1 MSTQWAI
8 AGVTRTLQ
16 SLLQSDAGINV
27 TTKTPDQAAK
37 DAGRRVNLFLYHTMH
52 NASWRNLDIPGKNR
66 KSERG
71 VPPLA
76 LNLHYLLTAYG
87 EDGANLA
94 DQELLGQAM
103 LTLHDY
109 PILKKNRIE
118 DALKNYANLAK
129 SELANQIDK
138 VRIVPEY
145 LDIENMY
152 RLWTTFQ
159 TQYRVSAAYQ
169 VSVVLIESR
178 RPGPSALPVA
188 RRGEDDQGVIS
199 DVGAP
204 ALLTGLENRANSN
217 EPRMP
222 SATVGSVI
230 TLLGENLPSDAIA
243 VVRDPLLDARDSD
256 SDVIARLPLREI
268 SMQSAVVELDPNL
281 GTWRVGMLTIELEIP
296 RDGKTRNTNAIPL
309 AIAPHILTSGGAT
322 SVVATQTPRN
332 DKKILEI
339 ALAEPVS
346 KSSQVML
353 TLNAYD
359 PSSNRNTAK
368 GPWQLPSEPTTLGNR
383 FSPSFDVARVPD
395 GEYWVRLRVDGV
407 ESLMMAKRFDPESG
421 RYALE
426 FDEQQ
431 RVILR

>member
-1 MSTQWAI
+1 MSNQLAI

-16 SLLQSDAGINV
+16 TLLQADGINV
-27 TTKTPDQAAK
+27 TTKTPDLAAK
-37 DAGRRVNLFLYHTMH
+37 ESGKRVNLFLYHTMH

-118 DALKNYANLAK
+118 DALKNYAALAQ

-169 VSVVLIESR
+169 VSVVLIESK
-178 RPGPSALPVA
+178 RPGPSALPVTQ
-188 RRGEDDQGVIS
+188 RGENDRGVLS
-199 DVGAP
+199 EVGANP
-204 ALLTGLENRANSN
+204 SLNGIENRSN
-217 EPRMP
+217 ATEPRMP
-222 SATVGSVI
+222 SATVGSGI
-230 TLLGENLPSDAIA
+230 TLLGENLPSVARA
-243 VVRDPLLDARDSD
+243 VIRDPQRDARDID
-256 SDVIARLPLREI
+256 ADVIANVPLQDVSNE
-268 SMQSAVVELDPNL
+268 SVVVLLDERQ
-281 GTWRVGMLTIELEIP
+281 GAWRAGLLTIELEYV
-296 RDGKTRNTNAIPL
+296 RDNKTKRTNAIPL
-309 AIAPHILTSGGAT
+309 AIAPRIITSGGPT
-322 SVVATQTPRN
+322 SIVADQTLQGETKLL
-332 DKKILEI
+332 DI
-339 ALAEPVS
+339 ALADPVGEQ
-346 KSSQVML
+346 SQVQL
-353 TLNAYD
+353 TLNALD
-359 PSSNRNTAK
+359 PTANRSGSA
-368 GPWQLPSEPTTLGNR
+368 TTFQRTTIKSQQNDRHRLR
-383 FSPSFDVARVPD
+383 FDVTKVPA

-407 ESLMMAKRFDPESG
+407 ESFMWTKRFDQTTG
-421 RYALE
+421 RYVLD
-426 FDEQQ
+426 FDPQQ